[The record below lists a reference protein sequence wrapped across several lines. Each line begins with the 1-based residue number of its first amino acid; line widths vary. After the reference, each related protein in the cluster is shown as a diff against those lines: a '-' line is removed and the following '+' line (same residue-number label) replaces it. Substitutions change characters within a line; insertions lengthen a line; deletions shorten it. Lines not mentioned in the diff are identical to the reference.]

1 MIKFHDFPLPLLSS
15 GSIAGPK
22 IPPKHEVDRDEV
34 TLDSLLYRF
43 ASRATPWGKLEL
55 NPDVHFLIS
64 EDGELSGETRKK
76 KKKKKNEHKSL
87 DSLDH
92 MILSSLLFEH
102 CFLPT
107 QKHIFSTVLVQPH
120 CGEPTWWTGR
130 VSGSVRYRTGRD
142 ESFTVRRAIWGS
154 R

>member
-22 IPPKHEVDRDEV
+22 IPPKHEVNRDEV

-55 NPDVHFLIS
+55 DPDVHFLIS

-76 KKKKKNEHKSL
+76 KKNEHK
-87 DSLDH
+87 SLDH

-102 CFLPT
+102 SFLPT

-120 CGEPTWWTGR
+120 CGEPTWSTGR
-130 VSGSVRYRTGRD
+130 VSGSVRYDR
-142 ESFTVRRAIWGS
+142 S